1 MPRTGVT
8 SLAGIQR
15 RFEPPVALFGF
26 VVRHVV
32 VVGCDGSKRGAVR
45 STTRTVVEGSK
56 RGAARTAV
64 VIRTRRRSRTRVRT
78 RRRSRTVGR
87 FDGSKRG
94 AANRP
99 YPIFVAISVRL
110 TGNYLEE

>member
-45 STTRTVVEGSK
+45 STARTVVEGSK
-56 RGAARTAV
+56 RGAARTEV
-64 VIRTRRRSRTRVRT
+64 VIRS
-78 RRRSRTVGR
+78 TVGICMV
-87 FDGSKRG
+87 DDDNT
-94 AANRP
+94 AAII
-99 YPIFVAISVRL
+99 YSIFNNFCKFAYSTNQYDTL
-110 TGNYLEE
+110 QNYQL